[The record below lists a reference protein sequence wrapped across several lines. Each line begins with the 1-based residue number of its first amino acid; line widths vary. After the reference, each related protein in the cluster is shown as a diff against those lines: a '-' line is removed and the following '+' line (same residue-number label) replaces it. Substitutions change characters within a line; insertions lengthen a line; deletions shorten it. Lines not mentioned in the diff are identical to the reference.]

1 MNRIN
6 TVNVTQHVFEENVSY
21 LNLYLLDATLT
32 SHSAHTSLENA
43 EKYRAKV
50 IESQKPGILV
60 KITRT
65 TEGDFMFEKVK
76 EYP

>member
-6 TVNVTQHVFEENVSY
+6 TVNVTQHVFEEDVSY
-21 LNLYLLDATLT
+21 LNLYLLGNAVGAEQSHMTHAGAENHRNKVT
-32 SHSAHTSLENA
+32 SS
-43 EKYRAKV
+43 
-50 IESQKPGILV
+50 PGIIL

>member
-6 TVNVTQHVFEENVSY
+6 TVNVTQDVFEEKVTY
-21 LNLYLLDATLT
+21 LNLYLVDGIFGGAYEV
-32 SHSAHTSLENA
+32 LEKA
-43 EKYRAKV
+43 RDFRSKQ
-50 IESQKPGILV
+50 SGIIL

-65 TEGDFMFEKVK
+65 TDGDFMFEKVK

>member
-6 TVNVTQHVFEENVSY
+6 TVNVTQHVFEEDVIY
-21 LNLYLLDATLT
+21 VNLYLLDVMQGDSYYTLT
-32 SHSAHTSLENA
+32 EA
-43 EKYRAKV
+43 EKNRPRCG
-50 IESQKPGILV
+50 SDSGIIL

-65 TEGDFMFEKVK
+65 TDGDFMFEKVK